1 MIIKLNDKRL
11 YPTDSVEYLGVKID
25 SKLNWKSHVN
35 AVATKL
41 NQANAMLYKV
51 RDFVNMQIFLNQY
64 IMHYLNHTLTILA
77 SYGDKTSAQLTFST
91 FSRKRHIKLSISKRV
106 MLTPLLYFITLKLLN
121 ILIINY
127 L

>member
-1 MIIKLNDKRL
+1 MIIKLNDKGL

-91 FSRKRHIKLSISKRV
+91 FSRKRHVKLSISKRV
-106 MLTPLLYFITLKLLN
+106 MLTPLLYFITLKLSN

-127 L
+127 I

>member
-1 MIIKLNDKRL
+1 MIIKLNDKGL

-91 FSRKRHIKLSISKRV
+91 FSRKRHVKLSISKRV
-106 MLTPLLYFITLKLLN
+106 MLTPLLYFITLKLSN